1 MIVLDIDSL
10 FSRVGRTTGVGERQI
25 EQPLSAETKFTQASR
40 SEQIQKLN
48 YSIRTVLPITSAR
61 TFVF

>member
-1 MIVLDIDSL
+1 MIVPGIDSL
-10 FSRVGRTTGVGERQI
+10 FSQVGRTTGVREKQN
-25 EQPLSAETKFTQASR
+25 EQPLSAETKFTQADR

-48 YSIRTVLPITSAR
+48 YSIRTVLPMTSAR